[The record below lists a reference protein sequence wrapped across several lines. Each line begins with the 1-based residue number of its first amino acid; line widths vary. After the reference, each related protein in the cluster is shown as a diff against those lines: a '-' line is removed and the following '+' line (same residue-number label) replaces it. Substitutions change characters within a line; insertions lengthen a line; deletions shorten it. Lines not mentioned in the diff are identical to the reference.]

1 MMNRMHLSGAKR
13 LKRNKWLT
21 KYLTKYFGQGQRR
34 LCYLVSLLS
43 EFCTDKPDMGFV
55 YEAMDEAKEQI
66 KAKYGDK
73 RQNYCSLWII
83 IDERWNKQVRRPL
96 HATDY
101 YLNPRYV
108 ILDFN
113 SHCL

>member
-1 MMNRMHLSGAKR
+1 MVDQVYDKIFWLKAEEIVLFSEPLVRVLRMVDS
-13 LKRNKWLT
+13 
-21 KYLTKYFGQGQRR
+21 Y
-34 LCYLVSLLS
+34 
-43 EFCTDKPDMGFV
+43 KPAMGFV
-55 YEAMDEAKEQI
+55 YGAMDQAKEQI
-66 KAKYGDK
+66 NAAYGDK

-108 ILDFN
+108 ILDF
-113 SHCL
+113 SAHCL